1 MTPLRQR
8 FIEELKL
15 RGQSPNTID
24 IYVRAVRQLFDY
36 YHKTPL
42 QCSAEEI
49 RSYLLALQEKG
60 VAARTYNVAVA
71 AINRFYHYCCPQLHF
86 PKIPLMTVPFHFPE
100 VLSVDEV
107 KRFLDCIVSLKYK
120 AIFSLIYSSGLRAG
134 ECTGLRPG
142 DIDSKRMLIHIR
154 DAKGNKDRYAV
165 IGNSAIELLRE
176 YFKAYRPTLWLF
188 EGEPKEKQLHIR
200 SLQKVFRRAILD
212 AGIKKSVRPHTLR
225 HSFAT
230 HLLEQKCP
238 LPAIQRFL
246 GHKNIRSTLIY
257 THITPT
263 TLADIVN
270 PLDAL
275 MTKDNG
281 EVRHD

>member
-1 MTPLRQR
+1 MTPIRQR

-15 RGQSPNTID
+15 HGQSPNTID
-24 IYVRAVRQLFDY
+24 VYVRAIRQLSDY
-36 YHKTPL
+36 YHKSPL
-42 QCSAEEI
+42 QLTDEHI
-49 RSYLLALQEKG
+49 RTYLLALQEKG
-60 VAARTYNVAVA
+60 IAVQTYNVAAA
-71 AINRFYHYCCPQLHF
+71 AIKRFYQYCCPERPLPRIQQ
-86 PKIPLMTVPFHFPE
+86 IPIPFKLPE
-100 VLSVDEV
+100 VLSVEEV

-120 AIFSLIYSSGLRAG
+120 TIFSLIYSSGLRAG
-134 ECTGLRPG
+134 ECTGLRLG

-154 DAKGNKDRYAV
+154 NAKGNKDRYAV
-165 IGNSAIELLRE
+165 IGNCAIELLRE
-176 YFKAYRPTLWLF
+176 YFKAYRPKLWLF
-188 EGEPKEKQLHIR
+188 EGSPKERQLHVR
-200 SLQKVFRRAILD
+200 SLQKVFKRAIAD
-212 AGIKKSVRPHTLR
+212 AGIKKAVRPHTLR

-257 THITPT
+257 THITPK

-275 MTKDNG
+275 MANNVG
-281 EVRHD
+281 EVHHD